1 MIYVFVSLF
10 IISLIVNQL
19 IKCFS
24 PKIIE
29 GATGSKDKDSSCPKP
44 PAQLALENAA
54 NINVIKQQL
63 STIQEQHQKQE
74 ALNTQIESNSYAV
87 NKLTQKLT
95 DQQKNIPDQK
105 TQDKLKESAK
115 GAN

>member
-1 MIYVFVSLF
+1 MIKMIYVFISLF
-10 IISLIVNQL
+10 IISLIANQL

-44 PAQLALENAA
+44 PAQIA
-54 NINVIKQQL
+54 
-63 STIQEQHQKQE
+63 IQEQHQKQE